1 MLSRCSVFHPRTFPP
16 KPTLHPTPVQ
26 RRRRCILNG
35 VDVRSDSH
43 WWLSVARSMPRARAR
58 EDEREVG
65 WQRVLHRVGRP
76 KHGER
81 AGRGSKIRGEGCED
95 FLCAFGHLDQCS
107 GLVKIGD
114 AEAHNQIFR
123 TSFDLEEAIQCSCI
137 GQAAQRGLSRGGV
150 DDR

>member
-1 MLSRCSVFHPRTFPP
+1 MGWMSARIRTGGCQWPGQCHE
-16 KPTLHPTPVQ
+16 L
-26 RRRRCILNG
+26 
-35 VDVRSDSH
+35 
-43 WWLSVARSMPRARAR
+43 AR
-58 EDEREVG
+58 ERMREKSDGNAFSTESGVQSMVSGQDEG
-65 WQRVLHRVGRP
+65 QR
-76 KHGER
+76 
-81 AGRGSKIRGEGCED
+81 SRGEGCED